1 MRLENRA
8 AARLLAEKLET
19 CKGEYPLILALPRGA
34 VPLGRALAGELGG
47 DLDVALVRKLGAPGN
62 PELSIGFVDET
73 GKVLVSD
80 TIWELGIPP
89 DYVHRETLRQLVR
102 LEDLRALYTPDRPAA
117 DPEGRVV
124 IVVGNSDGDGDG
136 DGDGVTTGSKLIA
149 VLRLIRKH
157 RPRRLVAALASA
169 LPRTVERARQV
180 ADEVV
185 CLQAPRPYHAVGSF
199 SEVTDADVAAALAE
213 PSRLPAAEAME
224 ELATV

>member
-34 VPLGRALAGELGG
+34 VPLGRALADELGG
-47 DLDVALVRKLGAPGN
+47 DLDVVLVRKLGAPGN

-89 DYVHRETLRQLVR
+89 DYVHRETRRQLAL
-102 LEDLRALYTPDRPAA
+102 LEDLRALYTPDRLAA

-124 IVVGNSDGDGDG
+124 IVVGNSDGDG
-136 DGDGVTTGSKLIA
+136 VATASTLVA
-149 VLRLIRKH
+149 ALRLIRKH

-169 LPRTVERARQV
+169 LPRTVERARQI

-185 CLQAPRPYHAVGSF
+185 CLQTPRPYYAVGSL
-199 SEVTDADVAAALAE
+199 SEVTDADVAATLAR
-213 PSRLPAAEAME
+213 PIRLPAAEAME
-224 ELATV
+224 ELAMV